1 MGTGVE
7 IALLAVAV
15 ASTAAST
22 GLAYYSAQE
31 QAASAQR
38 MGEYNYAVQKAQ
50 MEMQADMAR
59 RENMAAANISEYNA
73 RTAENEAL
81 RAENEAREKARRIRL
96 DNQRLFAAQR
106 ARYGAAGV
114 TSEGSPLQVMADS
127 AASGEVAVGDAMYDG
142 DARRQGLLAQAQIER
157 YKKQFSLL
165 NAETNAWSGSN
176 AGLFAAPY
184 LMQGKSDAQ
193 AYRMSGYGSLISGVG
208 SMASLGLNYSASKPK
223 TNQGAPT
230 AVAVGGGKGR

>member
-1 MGTGVE
+1 MAVATTTA
-7 IALLAVAV
+7 IALGVLAL
-15 ASTAAST
+15 STAAST

-31 QAASAQR
+31 QAASAER
-38 MGEYNYAVQKAQ
+38 MGKYNYAVQKAQ
-50 MEMQADMAR
+50 MEAQEDMAR

-127 AASGEVAVGDAMYDG
+127 AASGETAVADAIYDG
-142 DARRQGLLAQAQIER
+142 DARRQGLLAQSQIER

-165 NAETNAWSGSN
+165 NAQTNEWSGSN

-184 LMQGKSDAQ
+184 LMQGRSDAQ
-193 AYRMSGYGSLISGVG
+193 AARMSGYGSLISGVG
-208 SMASLGLNYSASKPK
+208 SMASIGMKAYKPN
-223 TNQGAPT
+223 TNSGTQT
-230 AVAVGGGKGR
+230 AVAVGGAVS

>member
-1 MGTGVE
+1 MTATT
-7 IALLAVAV
+7 IALVAV
-15 ASTAAST
+15 SLAATAAST

-31 QAASAQR
+31 QAASAER
-38 MGEYNYAVQKAQ
+38 MGKYNYAVQKAQ
-50 MEMQADMAR
+50 MEAQADMAR

-73 RTAENEAL
+73 KTAENEAL

-106 ARYGAAGV
+106 ARYGASGV

-127 AASGEVAVGDAMYDG
+127 AASGETAVADAIYDG

-165 NAETNAWSGSN
+165 NASTNEWSGSN

-184 LMQGKSDAQ
+184 LMQGRSDAQ
-193 AYRMSGYGSLISGVG
+193 AARMSGYGSLISGVG
-208 SMASLGLNYSASKPK
+208 SMASIGASAYKPK
-223 TNQGAPT
+223 TSSGAQT
-230 AVAVGGGKGR
+230 AVAVGAGGKG